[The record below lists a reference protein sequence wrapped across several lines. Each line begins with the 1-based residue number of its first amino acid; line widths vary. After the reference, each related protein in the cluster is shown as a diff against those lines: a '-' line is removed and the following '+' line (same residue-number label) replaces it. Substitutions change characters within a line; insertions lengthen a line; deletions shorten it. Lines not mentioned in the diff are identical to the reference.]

1 MFKDR
6 KNVLGMQVR
15 KKMSPSRRED
25 GENTRGSSSGLGSG
39 HITQGP
45 VPGLMYALTMN
56 GYVVL

>member
-6 KNVLGMQVR
+6 KNVLGMQVGR
-15 KKMSPSRRED
+15 KMSPSGRED
-25 GENTRGSSSGLGSG
+25 GENARGSSSGLGSG
-39 HITQGP
+39 YITQGP

>member
-6 KNVLGMQVR
+6 KNVPGMQVGR
-15 KKMSPSRRED
+15 KRSPSRRED
-25 GENTRGSSSGLGSG
+25 GENGPGSSSGLGSG

>member
-6 KNVLGMQVR
+6 KNLPGMQVR
-15 KKMSPSRRED
+15 KRMSPSGRED
-25 GENTRGSSSGLGSG
+25 GETGPGSSSGLGSG

-45 VPGLMYALTMN
+45 VPRLTYALTMN

>member
-1 MFKDR
+1 MAGNQKRTLDMGIR
-6 KNVLGMQVR
+6 KQVG
-15 KKMSPSRRED
+15 PSGRAN
-25 GENTRGSSSGLGSG
+25 GGNGPGSSSGLGSG